1 MSASK
6 PLWAAEKEG
15 RFFTRIEV
23 RTMLNDAMLAL
34 PLHVVT
40 GRRPGPTLAV
50 ITIATPP

>member
-6 PLWAAEKEG
+6 PLWAAAKEG

-23 RTMLNDAMLAL
+23 RTMLNGAMLAL